1 LRASSFEV
9 TLGQHMV
16 GIEDKFFIATTGNEL
31 KMHLTN
37 PNVEKIMRV
46 IHGSQK

>member
-1 LRASSFEV
+1 
-9 TLGQHMV
+9 MV
-16 GIEDKFFIATTGNEL
+16 GIEEKFFIATTGNEL
-31 KMHLTN
+31 KMYLTN